1 MKARYRTWLAVPPD
15 ERDLARNA
23 HPPVN
28 GQKAVVWSGEHKL
41 WYAQPGVEL
50 SLLDKWLP
58 RPQNFSTNDSDPVT
72 EFAQELENAGL
83 IIKGLPVMDGA
94 LHRVPTK
101 ADKKGVKSGVYKAF
115 LDGRPAGWYRD
126 YRSGDAEVTRWVFS
140 GGDNINPLARLHLK
154 AQAQQ
159 NRENSER
166 ELAQQYNRQAGY
178 ASRYV
183 TRLPQATTS
192 PYLTRKG
199 VTAAPGVRIN
209 PRGELVIPFSNAQG
223 KIRTYQRIPETG
235 GKDARLLKDGEK
247 SGNWFT
253 IGTPV
258 NGQPLLF
265 AEGYATAASLHE
277 STGLPVLMCIDAG
290 NLIAVGQN
298 ARAVWPDSQFI
309 FCADNDHHLQNP
321 QTGEPENKGV
331 ISATQAAELSGG
343 EVIVPVFTEDEKA
356 QKLTDFND
364 LDTARGRD
372 TFRRVIN
379 VQLRELGVRTDFQE
393 THDVREAFTVGP
405 LTFTPVRSEE
415 QTMDNPTITD
425 PETPAPALTETTA
438 ASLQPE
444 IQPAPVADSTKP
456 DNVAGTTPSG
466 SAATAATG
474 DNGQASENVQKPP
487 EARPP
492 EPETPGEYD
501 DFSAYEE
508 MMQSGEATGQ
518 QQGATVSAAQSA
530 SPATAPAQ
538 AQTEGQ
544 NIQTPASSDTAE
556 SSVTSRET
564 ADATTTAEARKPD
577 SVAAET
583 QILPPEPS
591 AAGAAA
597 ATAAADVFPASRDDW
612 NAFAEDLSRP
622 PSSAPASGTGGDVP
636 EPASAAA
643 PVPESASTT
652 GPEADPVTAGPG
664 VESPQTASTASSD
677 ATATLSPVPEST
689 PAPAPVPASASASAP
704 EQPAS
709 VQDSAIQPPPV
720 TGTGEEIARPE
731 TDTTEK
737 AAETADTGEIS
748 ASPDSTSSAGAAS
761 ESPAENNVS
770 AHDPETATSAT
781 PAGTDNT
788 TGSGTAAG
796 TEKPG
801 AGPAATPD
809 AGSKADA
816 LPDAPVP
823 ASALLDRFRG
833 FFSRR
838 PKPQPADTSAASS
851 AETVQEAKPQ
861 TAASS
866 VQDVD
871 GIVYGPRRPDSTAP
885 ENLDEIIKSLKWD
898 TQPDNTV
905 LYRLDDEPAFRDLG
919 SRLEMV
925 DGASQD
931 DRKVL
936 AALAVATKFYGG
948 VIELTGSDEFKQKAM
963 HLIVANNL
971 EVRMKLPDQRAMLE
985 KLRQERGRSQDT
997 VVSHIPTPD
1006 LNRQTQ
1012 TPVPPATAPVQAEP
1026 QPQTTAA
1033 TATATPAASTP
1044 AAPAAPPSPP
1054 QSGETTASA
1063 LSRSQPPQPETP
1075 APGSADNAATTGQGA
1090 DEAAPGKLRQGE
1102 SVTAVLSN
1110 YGRAEYAK
1118 GKGESFFVELSNR
1131 SGRHLYWGQGLE
1143 ELVKQC
1149 RKGEAVTL
1157 TLNGREEFTLPG
1169 DDRPRIRNKW
1179 SMTPV
1184 SCGITVPHE
1193 RPEQGQRIQAYPAE
1207 TFRQVTAQI
1216 RQGWPELTQDM
1227 RLPDTLP
1234 QALYLGEDRQPVSG
1248 PDAASQL
1255 INVTATPPEKLTPVL
1270 GSLDKETRELN
1281 LLLVRGADEH
1291 LQGVVRLNGTLYPA
1305 LATPSAD
1312 NSQLVINALTAG
1324 GLRFAGYGQ
1333 AVNRDMDSNSR
1344 PAPQLM
1350 QFHLK
1355 QREEP
1360 LFASLYSPAQQ
1371 PDELFRSLGF
1381 EQTWQQWS
1389 DGQKPEGRQEKNL
1402 HQDLSHNPG
1411 R

>member
-15 ERDLARNA
+15 ERELARNA

-28 GQKAVVWSGEHKL
+28 GQKAIVWDGEHKL

-72 EFAQELENAGL
+72 EFAQELEQAGL

-126 YRSGDAEVTRWVFS
+126 YRSGDTEVTRWVFS
-140 GGDNINPLARLHLK
+140 GGDNIDPLARLHLK

-159 NRENSER
+159 NREDSAR
-166 ELAQQYNRQAGY
+166 AQAQQYNRQAGY

-183 TRLPQATTS
+183 SRLPQATTS

-209 PRGELVIPFSNAQG
+209 PGGELVIPFSNAQG

-235 GKDARLLKDGEK
+235 GKDARLLKDAEK
-247 SGNWFT
+247 TGNWFT
-253 IGTPV
+253 LGSPV

-298 ARAVWPDSQFI
+298 ARSVWPDSPFI

-331 ISATQAAELSGG
+331 LSAIKAAELSGG
-343 EVIVPVFTEDEKA
+343 EVIIPAFTEDEKA

-372 TFRRVIN
+372 TFRRIIN
-379 VQLRELGVRTDFQE
+379 VQLRELGVRTDFQD
-393 THDVREAFTVGP
+393 THDVREALTVGP
-405 LTFTPVRSEE
+405 LTFTPVQSEE
-415 QTMDNPTITD
+415 QTMDNPTITE

-438 ASLQPE
+438 APPPPEPQPE
-444 IQPAPVADSTKP
+444 IQPAPGADSTKP
-456 DNVAGTTPSG
+456 DNTAGETPAAPAVANAPGNNGPS
-466 SAATAATG
+466 
-474 DNGQASENVQKPP
+474 SENAQKQ
-487 EARPP
+487 P
-492 EPETPGEYD
+492 EPGAPESETPGDGEFD
-501 DFSAYEE
+501 DYSAYEE
-508 MMQSGEATGQ
+508 MMQSG
-518 QQGATVSAAQSA
+518 
-530 SPATAPAQ
+530 SPVPDQ

-544 NIQTPASSDTAE
+544 NIPASSGTAE
-556 SSVTSRET
+556 PSET
-564 ADATTTAEARKPD
+564 AGATTTPAAEAPGSGTGEKQ
-577 SVAAET
+577 V
-583 QILPPEPS
+583 LPPEPS
-591 AAGAAA
+591 ASVAAA
-597 ATAAADVFPASRDDW
+597 AVTDVFPASPEDW

-622 PSSAPASGTGGDVP
+622 SSMSTSTPTSVAAPEPEQSAP
-636 EPASAAA
+636 
-643 PVPESASTT
+643 
-652 GPEADPVTAGPG
+652 
-664 VESPQTASTASSD
+664 
-677 ATATLSPVPEST
+677 
-689 PAPAPVPASASASAP
+689 
-704 EQPAS
+704 
-709 VQDSAIQPPPV
+709 VQGSAIQPRPV
-720 TGTGEEIARPE
+720 TGAGEEASRPE
-731 TDTTEK
+731 TGTTEK
-737 AAETADTGEIS
+737 AAEIANTGEAS
-748 ASPDSTSSAGAAS
+748 ASPDSTSSADAS
-761 ESPAENNVS
+761 ADSTADENPAESNVS
-770 AHDPETATSAT
+770 AHDQEASTTAATSAS

-788 TGSGTAAG
+788 AGAGTAAG

-801 AGPAATPD
+801 TGPAATQGTG
-809 AGSKADA
+809 AKADVP
-816 LPDAPVP
+816 PDTPP
-823 ASALLDRFRG
+823 LLDRFRG

-838 PKPQPADTSAASS
+838 SKPQPAITPAASS
-851 AETVQEAKPQ
+851 AETAEEAKPQ
-861 TAASS
+861 TATSS
-866 VQDVD
+866 VQDTD

-885 ENLDEIIKSLKWD
+885 QNLDEIIKALKWD

-905 LYRLDDEPAFRDLG
+905 LYRLDDQPAFRDLG

-925 DGASQD
+925 DSASQD

-971 EVRMKLPDQRAMLE
+971 DVRMKLPDQRAMLE

-1006 LNRQTQ
+1006 LNRQT
-1012 TPVPPATAPVQAEP
+1012 PTAAASASAQAQAQAAP
-1026 QPQTTAA
+1026 QPQTTPAPV
-1033 TATATPAASTP
+1033 TATAAQTAATTT
-1044 AAPAAPPSPP
+1044 APPAPP
-1054 QSGETTASA
+1054 PSGETASA
-1063 LSRSQPPQPETP
+1063 PARQQAPQPEAP
-1075 APGSADNAATTGQGA
+1075 VPGSADNAATATAGHEA
-1090 DEAAPGKLRQGE
+1090 DEAAPGKLGPGE
-1102 SVTAVLSN
+1102 SVTAVLTN

-1131 SGRHLYWGQGLE
+1131 SGSQLYWGQGLE
-1143 ELVKQC
+1143 ELVKRC
-1149 RKGEAVTL
+1149 HRGEAVTL

-1169 DDRPRIRNKW
+1169 DDRPRIRNRW
-1179 SMTPV
+1179 SMTPAG
-1184 SCGITVPHE
+1184 CGITVPHD
-1193 RPEQGQRIQAYPAE
+1193 RPEQGQRIQAYPAA
-1207 TFRQVTAQI
+1207 TFSQVMAQI
-1216 RQGWPELTQDM
+1216 RQGWPELTQDVH
-1227 RLPDTLP
+1227 LPDTLP

-1255 INVTATPPEKLTPVL
+1255 INVTATPPEKLAPVM
-1270 GSLDKETRELN
+1270 GSLDRDTRELN
-1281 LLLVRGADEH
+1281 LLLVRGVDDH

-1305 LATPSAD
+1305 LATPSSD
-1312 NSQLVINALTAG
+1312 NSQLVINAMTAH
-1324 GLRFAGYGQ
+1324 GLRFAGYGR
-1333 AVNRDMDSNSR
+1333 AVNRDADSNSR

-1360 LFASLYSPAQQ
+1360 LFASLYTPDRQ

-1389 DGQKPEGRQEKNL
+1389 DSQKPEGRQEKNL
-1402 HQDLSHNPG
+1402 HQDLSHSPG

>member
-140 GGDNINPLARLHLK
+140 GGDNIDPLARLHLK

-183 TRLPQATTS
+183 SRLPQATTS

-253 IGTPV
+253 TGTPV

-298 ARAVWPDSQFI
+298 ARVVWPDSQFI

-415 QTMDNPTITD
+415 QTMDNPTITG

-444 IQPAPVADSTKP
+444 IQPTPEADSTKP
-456 DNVAGTTPSG
+456 DNVAGETPSG

-474 DNGQASENVQKPP
+474 DNGQASENAQKPP

-492 EPETPGEYD
+492 KPEAPGEYD

-518 QQGATVSAAQSA
+518 QQGATVSTAQ
-530 SPATAPAQ
+530 PEHPAPAPGQ
-538 AQTEGQ
+538 AQAEGQ
-544 NIQTPASSDTAE
+544 NIRIPLSSDTTE
-556 SSVTSRET
+556 PSVTSRET
-564 ADATTTAEARKPD
+564 TDATTTPETRKPD

-583 QILPPEPS
+583 QVLPPEPS

-597 ATAAADVFPASRDDW
+597 ATAATDEFPASQDDW

-622 PSSAPASGTGGDVP
+622 PSPSPASV
-636 EPASAAA
+636 S
-643 PVPESASTT
+643 V
-652 GPEADPVTAGPG
+652 
-664 VESPQTASTASSD
+664 
-677 ATATLSPVPEST
+677 
-689 PAPAPVPASASASAP
+689 SAP

-720 TGTGEEIARPE
+720 TGTGEEITRPE

-748 ASPDSTSSAGAAS
+748 ASPDSTSSASAAS

-788 TGSGTAAG
+788 AESGTAAG

-816 LPDAPVP
+816 LPDTPAP

-838 PKPQPADTSAASS
+838 PKPQPADTPAASS

-1012 TPVPPATAPVQAEP
+1012 TPVPPATAPVQAAPQP
-1026 QPQTTAA
+1026 QPQTTTA
-1033 TATATPAASTP
+1033 TATATATSAAST
-1044 AAPAAPPSPP
+1044 PAAPPSPP

-1063 LSRSQPPQPETP
+1063 SSRPQPPQSETP
-1075 APGSADNAATTGQGA
+1075 VPGSVDNAATAGQGA

-1102 SVTAVLSN
+1102 SVTAVLTN

-1149 RKGEAVTL
+1149 HKGEAVTL

-1207 TFRQVTAQI
+1207 TFCQVMAQI
-1216 RQGWPELTQDM
+1216 RQGWPELTQDI

-1234 QALYLGEDRQPVSG
+1234 QTLYLGEDRQPVSG

-1255 INVTATPPEKLTPVL
+1255 INVTATPPEKLAPVL

-1402 HQDLSHNPG
+1402 HQDLSHSPG

>member
-140 GGDNINPLARLHLK
+140 GGDNIDPLARLHLK

-192 PYLTRKG
+192 PYLARKG

-298 ARAVWPDSQFI
+298 ARVVWPDSQFI

-444 IQPAPVADSTKP
+444 IQPAPGADSTKP
-456 DNVAGTTPSG
+456 DNVAGETPSG

-474 DNGQASENVQKPP
+474 DNSQASENVQKPP
-487 EARPP
+487 EVRPP

-501 DFSAYEE
+501 DFRAYEE
-508 MMQSGEATGQ
+508 MMRSGEATGQ
-518 QQGATVSAAQSA
+518 QQGASVSAAQSA

-556 SSVTSRET
+556 SSVASRET
-564 ADATTTAEARKPD
+564 ADATTTPETRKPD

-583 QILPPEPS
+583 LVLPPEPS

-597 ATAAADVFPASRDDW
+597 ATAATDVFPASRDDW

-622 PSSAPASGTGGDVP
+622 PAPASGTGGDVP

-664 VESPQTASTASSD
+664 VESPQTASTASSASSD

-689 PAPAPVPASASASAP
+689 PASVSAP

-737 AAETADTGEIS
+737 VAETADTGEIS
-748 ASPDSTSSAGAAS
+748 ASPDSTSSASAAS

-770 AHDPETATSAT
+770 AHDPETGTSAT

-788 TGSGTAAG
+788 AGSGTPAG

-809 AGSKADA
+809 AGSEADA
-816 LPDAPVP
+816 LPDTSAP

-833 FFSRR
+833 LFSRR
-838 PKPQPADTSAASS
+838 PKPQPADTPAASS
-851 AETVQEAKPQ
+851 AETVQEAEPQ

-925 DGASQD
+925 NGASQD

-985 KLRQERGRSQDT
+985 KLRQERGHSQDT

-1012 TPVPPATAPVQAEP
+1012 TPVPPATAPVQAAS

-1044 AAPAAPPSPP
+1044 ATPPSPP
-1054 QSGETTASA
+1054 QPGETTASA
-1063 LSRSQPPQPETP
+1063 PSRSQPPQPETP
-1075 APGSADNAATTGQGA
+1075 APGGEDNAATAGQGA

-1102 SVTAVLSN
+1102 SVTAVLTN

-1149 RKGEAVTL
+1149 HKGEAVTL

-1207 TFRQVTAQI
+1207 TFRQVMAQI

-1234 QALYLGEDRQPVSG
+1234 QTLYLGEDRQPVSG

-1255 INVTATPPEKLTPVL
+1255 INVTATPPEKLAPVL

>member
-1 MKARYRTWLAVPPD
+1 
-15 ERDLARNA
+15 
-23 HPPVN
+23 
-28 GQKAVVWSGEHKL
+28 
-41 WYAQPGVEL
+41 
-50 SLLDKWLP
+50 
-58 RPQNFSTNDSDPVT
+58 
-72 EFAQELENAGL
+72 
-83 IIKGLPVMDGA
+83 
-94 LHRVPTK
+94 
-101 ADKKGVKSGVYKAF
+101 
-115 LDGRPAGWYRD
+115 
-126 YRSGDAEVTRWVFS
+126 
-140 GGDNINPLARLHLK
+140 
-154 AQAQQ
+154 
-159 NRENSER
+159 
-166 ELAQQYNRQAGY
+166 
-178 ASRYV
+178 
-183 TRLPQATTS
+183 
-192 PYLTRKG
+192 
-199 VTAAPGVRIN
+199 
-209 PRGELVIPFSNAQG
+209 
-223 KIRTYQRIPETG
+223 
-235 GKDARLLKDGEK
+235 
-247 SGNWFT
+247 
-253 IGTPV
+253 
-258 NGQPLLF
+258 
-265 AEGYATAASLHE
+265 
-277 STGLPVLMCIDAG
+277 
-290 NLIAVGQN
+290 
-298 ARAVWPDSQFI
+298 
-309 FCADNDHHLQNP
+309 
-321 QTGEPENKGV
+321 
-331 ISATQAAELSGG
+331 
-343 EVIVPVFTEDEKA
+343 
-356 QKLTDFND
+356 
-364 LDTARGRD
+364 
-372 TFRRVIN
+372 
-379 VQLRELGVRTDFQE
+379 
-393 THDVREAFTVGP
+393 
-405 LTFTPVRSEE
+405 
-415 QTMDNPTITD
+415 MDNPTITD

-444 IQPAPVADSTKP
+444 IQPAPGADSTKP
-456 DNVAGTTPSG
+456 DNVAGETPSG

-474 DNGQASENVQKPP
+474 DNSQSSENVQKPP
-487 EARPP
+487 EVRPP

-501 DFSAYEE
+501 DFRAYEE
-508 MMQSGEATGQ
+508 MMRSGEATGQ
-518 QQGATVSAAQSA
+518 QQGASVSAAQSA

-556 SSVTSRET
+556 SSVASRET
-564 ADATTTAEARKPD
+564 ADATTTPETRKPD

-583 QILPPEPS
+583 LVLPPEPS

-597 ATAAADVFPASRDDW
+597 ATAATDVFPASRDDW

-622 PSSAPASGTGGDVP
+622 PAPASGTGGDVP

-664 VESPQTASTASSD
+664 VESPQTASTASSASSD

-689 PAPAPVPASASASAP
+689 PASVSAP

-737 AAETADTGEIS
+737 VAETADTGEIS
-748 ASPDSTSSAGAAS
+748 ASPDSTSSASAAS

-770 AHDPETATSAT
+770 AHDPETGTSAT

-788 TGSGTAAG
+788 AGSGTPAG

-809 AGSKADA
+809 AGSEADA
-816 LPDAPVP
+816 LPDTSAP

-833 FFSRR
+833 LFSRR
-838 PKPQPADTSAASS
+838 PKPQPADTPAASS
-851 AETVQEAKPQ
+851 AETVQEAEPQ

-925 DGASQD
+925 NGASQD

-985 KLRQERGRSQDT
+985 KLRQERGHSQDT

-1012 TPVPPATAPVQAEP
+1012 TPVPPATAPVQAAS

-1044 AAPAAPPSPP
+1044 ATPPSPP
-1054 QSGETTASA
+1054 QPGETTASA
-1063 LSRSQPPQPETP
+1063 PSRSQPPQPETP
-1075 APGSADNAATTGQGA
+1075 APGGEDNAATAGQGA

-1102 SVTAVLSN
+1102 SVTAVLTN

-1149 RKGEAVTL
+1149 HKGEAVTL

-1207 TFRQVTAQI
+1207 TFRQVMAQI

-1234 QALYLGEDRQPVSG
+1234 QTLYLGEDRQPVSG

-1255 INVTATPPEKLTPVL
+1255 INVTATPPEKLAPVL

>member
-15 ERDLARNA
+15 ERELARNA

-28 GQKAVVWSGEHKL
+28 GQKAIVWDGEHKL

-72 EFAQELENAGL
+72 EFAQELEQAGL

-94 LHRVPTK
+94 MHRVPTK

-126 YRSGDAEVTRWVFS
+126 YRSGDTDVKRWVFS
-140 GGDNINPLARLHLK
+140 GGDKIDPLARLHLK

-159 NRENSER
+159 NREDSAR
-166 ELAQQYNRQAGY
+166 AQAQQYNRQAGY

-183 TRLPQATTS
+183 SRLPQATTS

-209 PRGELVIPFSNAQG
+209 PGGELVIPFSNVQG

-235 GKDARLLKDGEK
+235 GKDARLLKDAEK
-247 SGNWFT
+247 TGNWFT
-253 IGTPV
+253 LGSPV

-298 ARAVWPDSQFI
+298 ARTVWPDSPFI

-331 ISATQAAELSGG
+331 LSAIKAAELSGG
-343 EVIVPVFTEDEKA
+343 EVIIPAFTEDEKA

-372 TFRRVIN
+372 TFRRIIN
-379 VQLRELGVRTDFQE
+379 VQLREMGVRTNFQD
-393 THDVREAFTVGP
+393 THDVREAFTAGP
-405 LTFTPVRSEE
+405 LTFTPVQSEE
-415 QTMDNPTITD
+415 QTMDKPTITES
-425 PETPAPALTETTA
+425 ETPAPALTETTA
-438 ASLQPE
+438 VPPPPEPQPE
-444 IQPAPVADSTKP
+444 IQPVPGADSTKP
-456 DNVAGTTPSG
+456 DNAAGETLADP
-466 SAATAATG
+466 AMATAPG
-474 DNGQASENVQKPP
+474 DNGPASENAQKQP
-487 EARPP
+487 EPGIP
-492 EPETPGEYD
+492 EPETPGDGEFD
-501 DFSAYEE
+501 DYSAYEE
-508 MMQSGEATGQ
+508 MMQSGETTGQ
-518 QQGATVSAAQSA
+518 RQEAMVSTAQSG
-530 SPATAPAQ
+530 SPAPDQ

-544 NIQTPASSDTAE
+544 NIPASSGTAE
-556 SSVTSRET
+556 PPET
-564 ADATTTAEARKPD
+564 AGATTTPAAEAPGSGTGEKL
-577 SVAAET
+577 V
-583 QILPPEPS
+583 LPPEPS
-591 AAGAAA
+591 AAVAVAVV
-597 ATAAADVFPASRDDW
+597 TDVFPASPEDW
-612 NAFAEDLSRP
+612 SAFAEDLSL
-622 PSSAPASGTGGDVP
+622 PSSTST
-636 EPASAAA
+636 
-643 PVPESASTT
+643 STT
-652 GPEADPVTAGPG
+652 PE
-664 VESPQTASTASSD
+664 
-677 ATATLSPVPEST
+677 
-689 PAPAPVPASASASAP
+689 P
-704 EQPAS
+704 EQPVP
-709 VQDSAIQPPPV
+709 VQGSAIQPLPV
-720 TGTGEEIARPE
+720 TGAGEEASRPE
-731 TDTTEK
+731 TDATEK
-737 AAETADTGEIS
+737 AAETANAGEAS
-748 ASPDSTSSAGAAS
+748 ASPDNTSSADADADTSAGADSTAG
-761 ESPAENNVS
+761 ESPVESNVS
-770 AHDPETATSAT
+770 AHDQEASTTATSAT
-781 PAGTDNT
+781 PAGTDNAA
-788 TGSGTAAG
+788 GAGTAAG

-801 AGPAATPD
+801 TGPAATPGTR
-809 AGSKADA
+809 AKADVP
-816 LPDAPVP
+816 PDTP
-823 ASALLDRFRG
+823 ALLDRFRG

-838 PKPQPADTSAASS
+838 SKPQPAITPVASS
-851 AETVQEAKPQ
+851 AETAEEAKPQ
-861 TAASS
+861 TATSS
-866 VQDVD
+866 VQDTD

-885 ENLDEIIKSLKWD
+885 ENLDDIIKALKWD

-905 LYRLDDEPAFRDLG
+905 LYRLDDQPAFRDLG

-963 HLIVANNL
+963 HLIVANNMD
-971 EVRMKLPDQRAMLE
+971 VRMKLPDQRAMLE

-1006 LNRQTQ
+1006 LNRQTM
-1012 TPVPPATAPVQAEP
+1012 PAAAQPQSPSAPAQAAPQP

-1033 TATATPAASTP
+1033 TATA
-1044 AAPAAPPSPP
+1044 APPAPP
-1054 QSGETTASA
+1054 PSGETAASGA
-1063 LSRSQPPQPETP
+1063 SRQQTPQPEAP
-1075 APGSADNAATTGQGA
+1075 VPGSTDNAATATAGHEA
-1090 DEAAPGKLRQGE
+1090 DEAAPGKLGPGE
-1102 SVTAVLSN
+1102 SVTAVLTN

-1131 SGRHLYWGQGLE
+1131 SGRQLYWGQGLE

-1149 RKGEAVTL
+1149 HRGEAVTL

-1169 DDRPRIRNKW
+1169 DDRPRIRNRW
-1179 SMTPV
+1179 SMTPAG
-1184 SCGITVPHE
+1184 CGITVPHD
-1193 RPEQGQRIQAYPAE
+1193 RPEQGQRIQAYPAA
-1207 TFRQVTAQI
+1207 TFSQVMAQI
-1216 RQGWPELTQDM
+1216 RQGWPELTQDV

-1255 INVTATPPEKLTPVL
+1255 INVTAPPPEKLAPVM
-1270 GSLDKETRELN
+1270 GSLDRDTRELN
-1281 LLLVRGADEH
+1281 LLLVRGADDH

-1312 NSQLVINALTAG
+1312 NSQLVINAMTTH
-1324 GLRFAGYGQ
+1324 GLRFAGYGR
-1333 AVNRDMDSNSR
+1333 AVNRDADSNSR

-1360 LFASLYSPAQQ
+1360 LFASLYTPDRQ

-1389 DGQKPEGRQEKNL
+1389 ESQKPEGRQEKNL
-1402 HQDLSHNPG
+1402 HQDLSHSPG

>member
-140 GGDNINPLARLHLK
+140 GGDNIDPLARLHLK

-183 TRLPQATTS
+183 SRLPQATTS

-199 VTAAPGVRIN
+199 VTAAQGVRIN

-415 QTMDNPTITD
+415 QTMDNPTITG

-456 DNVAGTTPSG
+456 DNVVETTPSG

-474 DNGQASENVQKPP
+474 DNDQASENVQKPP
-487 EARPP
+487 EALPP
-492 EPETPGEYD
+492 ESETPGEYD
-501 DFSAYEE
+501 DFRAYEE
-508 MMQSGEATGQ
+508 MMRSGEAAGQ
-518 QQGATVSAAQSA
+518 QQGASVSTAQSA

-556 SSVTSRET
+556 SSVASRET
-564 ADATTTAEARKPD
+564 ADATTTPETRKPD

-583 QILPPEPS
+583 LVLPPEPS

-597 ATAAADVFPASRDDW
+597 ATAATDVFPASQDDW

-622 PSSAPASGTGGDVP
+622 PSPAPAPASTQSQETSGDVP

-643 PVPESASTT
+643 PVPES
-652 GPEADPVTAGPG
+652 
-664 VESPQTASTASSD
+664 
-677 ATATLSPVPEST
+677 T
-689 PAPAPVPASASASAP
+689 PMPSPASVSVSAP

-748 ASPDSTSSAGAAS
+748 ASPDSTSSASAAS

-788 TGSGTAAG
+788 AGSGTAAG

-816 LPDAPVP
+816 LPDTPAP

-838 PKPQPADTSAASS
+838 PKPQPADTPAASS

-1012 TPVPPATAPVQAEP
+1012 TPVPPATAPVQAAP
-1026 QPQTTAA
+1026 QPQTTTA
-1033 TATATPAASTP
+1033 TATATSAAST
-1044 AAPAAPPSPP
+1044 PAAPPSPP

-1063 LSRSQPPQPETP
+1063 SSRPQPPQSETP
-1075 APGSADNAATTGQGA
+1075 VPGSVDNAANA
-1090 DEAAPGKLRQGE
+1090 EDEAAPGKLRQGE
-1102 SVTAVLSN
+1102 SVTAVLTN
-1110 YGRAEYAK
+1110 YGRAEYVK

-1149 RKGEAVTL
+1149 HKGEAVTL

-1207 TFRQVTAQI
+1207 TFRQVMAQI
-1216 RQGWPELTQDM
+1216 RHGWPELTQDM

-1234 QALYLGEDRQPVSG
+1234 QTLYLGEDRQPVSG

-1255 INVTATPPEKLTPVL
+1255 INVTATPPEKLAPVL

-1402 HQDLSHNPG
+1402 HQDLSHSPG

>member
-1 MKARYRTWLAVPPD
+1 
-15 ERDLARNA
+15 
-23 HPPVN
+23 
-28 GQKAVVWSGEHKL
+28 
-41 WYAQPGVEL
+41 
-50 SLLDKWLP
+50 
-58 RPQNFSTNDSDPVT
+58 
-72 EFAQELENAGL
+72 
-83 IIKGLPVMDGA
+83 
-94 LHRVPTK
+94 
-101 ADKKGVKSGVYKAF
+101 
-115 LDGRPAGWYRD
+115 
-126 YRSGDAEVTRWVFS
+126 
-140 GGDNINPLARLHLK
+140 
-154 AQAQQ
+154 
-159 NRENSER
+159 
-166 ELAQQYNRQAGY
+166 
-178 ASRYV
+178 
-183 TRLPQATTS
+183 
-192 PYLTRKG
+192 
-199 VTAAPGVRIN
+199 
-209 PRGELVIPFSNAQG
+209 
-223 KIRTYQRIPETG
+223 
-235 GKDARLLKDGEK
+235 
-247 SGNWFT
+247 
-253 IGTPV
+253 
-258 NGQPLLF
+258 
-265 AEGYATAASLHE
+265 
-277 STGLPVLMCIDAG
+277 
-290 NLIAVGQN
+290 
-298 ARAVWPDSQFI
+298 
-309 FCADNDHHLQNP
+309 
-321 QTGEPENKGV
+321 
-331 ISATQAAELSGG
+331 
-343 EVIVPVFTEDEKA
+343 
-356 QKLTDFND
+356 
-364 LDTARGRD
+364 
-372 TFRRVIN
+372 
-379 VQLRELGVRTDFQE
+379 
-393 THDVREAFTVGP
+393 
-405 LTFTPVRSEE
+405 
-415 QTMDNPTITD
+415 MDNPTITG

-456 DNVAGTTPSG
+456 DNVVETTQSG

-474 DNGQASENVQKPP
+474 DNDQASENVQKPP
-487 EARPP
+487 EALPP

-508 MMQSGEATGQ
+508 MMRSGEATGQ
-518 QQGATVSAAQSA
+518 QQGASVSTAQSA

-556 SSVTSRET
+556 SSVASRET
-564 ADATTTAEARKPD
+564 ADATTTPETRKPD

-597 ATAAADVFPASRDDW
+597 ATAATDVFPASQDDW

-622 PSSAPASGTGGDVP
+622 PSPASTQSQETSGDVP

-643 PVPESASTT
+643 PVPEPASTT
-652 GPEADPVTAGPG
+652 GPGI
-664 VESPQTASTASSD
+664 ESPQTASTASTASSD
-677 ATATLSPVPEST
+677 ATATLSPVQEST
-689 PAPAPVPASASASAP
+689 PASAP

-709 VQDSAIQPPPV
+709 VQDSTIQPPPV
-720 TGTGEEIARPE
+720 TGTGEKIARPE

-748 ASPDSTSSAGAAS
+748 ASPDSTSSASAAS

-788 TGSGTAAG
+788 AGSGTAAG

-816 LPDAPVP
+816 LPDTPAP

-838 PKPQPADTSAASS
+838 PKPQPADTPAASS

-1012 TPVPPATAPVQAEP
+1012 TPVPPATAPVQAAP
-1026 QPQTTAA
+1026 QPQTTTA
-1033 TATATPAASTP
+1033 TATATSAAST
-1044 AAPAAPPSPP
+1044 PAAPPSPP

-1063 LSRSQPPQPETP
+1063 SSRPQPPQSETP
-1075 APGSADNAATTGQGA
+1075 VPGSVDNAANA
-1090 DEAAPGKLRQGE
+1090 EDEAAPGKLRQGE
-1102 SVTAVLSN
+1102 SVTAVLTN
-1110 YGRAEYAK
+1110 YGRAEYVK

-1149 RKGEAVTL
+1149 HKGEAVTL

-1207 TFRQVTAQI
+1207 TFRQVMAQI

-1234 QALYLGEDRQPVSG
+1234 QTLYLGEDRQPVSG

-1255 INVTATPPEKLTPVL
+1255 INVTATPPEKLAPVL

-1281 LLLVRGADEH
+1281 LLLVRGA
-1291 LQGVVRLNGTLYPA
+1291 
-1305 LATPSAD
+1305 
-1312 NSQLVINALTAG
+1312 
-1324 GLRFAGYGQ
+1324 
-1333 AVNRDMDSNSR
+1333 
-1344 PAPQLM
+1344 
-1350 QFHLK
+1350 
-1355 QREEP
+1355 
-1360 LFASLYSPAQQ
+1360 
-1371 PDELFRSLGF
+1371 
-1381 EQTWQQWS
+1381 
-1389 DGQKPEGRQEKNL
+1389 
-1402 HQDLSHNPG
+1402 
-1411 R
+1411 

>member
-140 GGDNINPLARLHLK
+140 GGDNIDPLARLHLK

-183 TRLPQATTS
+183 SRLPQATTS

-444 IQPAPVADSTKP
+444 IQPAPGADSTKP
-456 DNVAGTTPSG
+456 DNVAGETPSG

-518 QQGATVSAAQSA
+518 QQGATVSAAQ
-530 SPATAPAQ
+530 PEHPAPAPGQ
-538 AQTEGQ
+538 AQAEGQ
-544 NIQTPASSDTAE
+544 NIRTPVSSDTTE
-556 SSVTSRET
+556 PSVTSRET
-564 ADATTTAEARKPD
+564 AGATTTPEARKPD
-577 SVAAET
+577 SVATET
-583 QILPPEPS
+583 QVLPPEPS
-591 AAGAAA
+591 AADAAV
-597 ATAAADVFPASRDDW
+597 ATGAADVFPASQDDW

-622 PSSAPASGTGGDVP
+622 LSPASGTGGDVP

-643 PVPESASTT
+643 P
-652 GPEADPVTAGPG
+652 
-664 VESPQTASTASSD
+664 
-677 ATATLSPVPEST
+677 
-689 PAPAPVPASASASAP
+689 

-709 VQDSAIQPPPV
+709 IQDSAIQPPPV

-737 AAETADTGEIS
+737 EAETADTGEIS

-781 PAGTDNT
+781 PAATDNT
-788 TGSGTAAG
+788 AGSGTAAG

-816 LPDAPVP
+816 LPDMPAP

-833 FFSRR
+833 FFYRR
-838 PKPQPADTSAASS
+838 PKPQPADTPAASS

-985 KLRQERGRSQDT
+985 KLRQERGHSQDT

-1012 TPVPPATAPVQAEP
+1012 TPVPPATAPVQAAP

-1044 AAPAAPPSPP
+1044 AAPVAPPSPP
-1054 QSGETTASA
+1054 QPGETTASA
-1063 LSRSQPPQPETP
+1063 PSRSQPPQPETP
-1075 APGSADNAATTGQGA
+1075 APGGEDNAATAGQGA

-1102 SVTAVLSN
+1102 SVTAVLTN

-1149 RKGEAVTL
+1149 HKGEAVTL
-1157 TLNGREEFTLPG
+1157 TLNGREEFILPG

-1184 SCGITVPHE
+1184 SCGITVPHD

-1207 TFRQVTAQI
+1207 TFRQVMAQI

-1234 QALYLGEDRQPVSG
+1234 QTLYLGEDRQPVSG

-1281 LLLVRGADEH
+1281 LLLVRGADDH

>member
-15 ERDLARNA
+15 ERELARNA

-28 GQKAVVWSGEHKL
+28 GQKAIVWDGEHKL

-72 EFAQELENAGL
+72 EFAQELEKAGL

-115 LDGRPAGWYRD
+115 LDGQPAGWYRD
-126 YRSGDAEVTRWVFS
+126 YRSGDTEVTRWVFS
-140 GGDNINPLARLHLK
+140 GGDNIDPLARLHLK

-159 NRENSER
+159 NREDR
-166 ELAQQYNRQAGY
+166 ARAQAQQYNRQAGY

-183 TRLPQATTS
+183 SRLPQATTS

-209 PRGELVIPFSNAQG
+209 PGGELVIPFSNAQG

-235 GKDARLLKDGEK
+235 GKDARLLKDAEK
-247 SGNWFT
+247 TGNWFT
-253 IGTPV
+253 LGSPV

-298 ARAVWPDSQFI
+298 ARTVWPDSLFI

-331 ISATQAAELSGG
+331 LSAIKAAELSGG
-343 EVIVPVFTEDEKA
+343 EVIIPAFTEDEKA

-372 TFRRVIN
+372 TFRRIIN
-379 VQLRELGVRTDFQE
+379 VQLRELGVRTDFQD

-405 LTFTPVRSEE
+405 LTFTPVQSEE
-415 QTMDNPTITD
+415 QTMDNPTITE
-425 PETPAPALTETTA
+425 PETPAPALMETTA
-438 ASLQPE
+438 PPPEPQPE

-456 DNVAGTTPSG
+456 DNAAGETPADPAVA
-466 SAATAATG
+466 AAPV
-474 DNGQASENVQKPP
+474 DNGPASENAQKPP
-487 EARPP
+487 EPGVP
-492 EPETPGEYD
+492 ESETPGDGEFD
-501 DFSAYEE
+501 DYSAYEE
-508 MMQSGEATGQ
+508 MMQSGETTGQ
-518 QQGATVSAAQSA
+518 QQEARVSTAQSG
-530 SPATAPAQ
+530 SPDPDQ

-544 NIQTPASSDTAE
+544 NIPASSGTEEPPETAGATITPAAE
-556 SSVTSRET
+556 APGSVTG
-564 ADATTTAEARKPD
+564 
-577 SVAAET
+577 ET
-583 QILPPEPS
+583 QVLPPEPS
-591 AAGAAA
+591 AAAAA
-597 ATAAADVFPASRDDW
+597 VTDVFPASPGTTGDI
-612 NAFAEDLSRP
+612 P
-622 PSSAPASGTGGDVP
+622 APASV
-636 EPASAAA
+636 AA
-643 PVPESASTT
+643 PE
-652 GPEADPVTAGPG
+652 
-664 VESPQTASTASSD
+664 
-677 ATATLSPVPEST
+677 
-689 PAPAPVPASASASAP
+689 P
-704 EQPAS
+704 EQPTP
-709 VQDSAIQPPPV
+709 VQGSAIQPRPV
-720 TGTGEEIARPE
+720 TGAGEEASRPATE
-731 TDTTEK
+731 TETTEK
-737 AAETADTGEIS
+737 AAETVNAGETS
-748 ASPDSTSSAGAAS
+748 ASADNTSSAGADSTAG
-761 ESPAENNVS
+761 ESPAESNVS
-770 AHDPETATSAT
+770 AHDQETVTTSAS

-788 TGSGTAAG
+788 AGAGTAAG

-801 AGPAATPD
+801 TGPAATPGTG
-809 AGSKADA
+809 AKADVS
-816 LPDAPVP
+816 PDTP
-823 ASALLDRFRG
+823 LLDRFRG

-838 PKPQPADTSAASS
+838 SKPQPVVTPAVSP
-851 AETVQEAKPQ
+851 AETTETAEEAKPQ
-861 TAASS
+861 TATSS
-866 VQDVD
+866 AQDAD

-885 ENLDEIIKSLKWD
+885 ENLDEIIKALKWV
-898 TQPDNTV
+898 TLPDNTY
-905 LYRLDDEPAFRDLG
+905 LYRLDDQPAFRDLG
-919 SRLEMV
+919 NRLEMV

-971 EVRMKLPDQRAMLE
+971 NVRMKLPDQRAMLE

-1006 LNRQTQ
+1006 LNRQT
-1012 TPVPPATAPVQAEP
+1012 PTAAASASAQAQAAP
-1026 QPQTTAA
+1026 QPQTTPAPV
-1033 TATATPAASTP
+1033 TATAAQTAATTT
-1044 AAPAAPPSPP
+1044 APPAPP
-1054 QSGETTASA
+1054 PSGETASA
-1063 LSRSQPPQPETP
+1063 PARQQAPQPEAP
-1075 APGSADNAATTGQGA
+1075 VPGSADNAATATAGHEA
-1090 DEAAPGKLRQGE
+1090 DEAAPGKLGPGE
-1102 SVTAVLSN
+1102 SVTAVLTN

-1131 SGRHLYWGQGLE
+1131 SGSQLYWGQGLE
-1143 ELVKQC
+1143 ELVKRC
-1149 RKGEAVTL
+1149 HRGEAVTL

-1169 DDRPRIRNKW
+1169 DDRPRIRNRW
-1179 SMTPV
+1179 SMTPAG
-1184 SCGITVPHE
+1184 CGITVPHD
-1193 RPEQGQRIQAYPAE
+1193 RPEQGQRIQAYPAA
-1207 TFRQVTAQI
+1207 TFSQVMAQI
-1216 RQGWPELTQDM
+1216 RQGWPELTQDV
-1227 RLPDTLP
+1227 RLPDALP

-1255 INVTATPPEKLTPVL
+1255 INVTATPPEKLTPVM
-1270 GSLDKETRELN
+1270 GSLDRDTRELN
-1281 LLLVRGADEH
+1281 LLLVRGADDH

-1312 NSQLVINALTAG
+1312 NSQLVINAMTAH
-1324 GLRFAGYGQ
+1324 GLRFAGYGR
-1333 AVNRDMDSNSR
+1333 AVNRDADSSSR

-1360 LFASLYSPAQQ
+1360 LFASLYTPDRQ

-1389 DGQKPEGRQEKNL
+1389 ESQKPEGRQEKNL
-1402 HQDLSHNPG
+1402 HQDLSHSPG

>member
-15 ERDLARNA
+15 ERELARNA

-28 GQKAVVWSGEHKL
+28 GQKAIVWDGEHKL

-72 EFAQELENAGL
+72 EFAQELEQAGL

-94 LHRVPTK
+94 MHRVPTK

-126 YRSGDAEVTRWVFS
+126 YRSGDTDVKRWVFS
-140 GGDNINPLARLHLK
+140 GGDNIDPLARLHLK

-159 NRENSER
+159 NREDSAR
-166 ELAQQYNRQAGY
+166 AQAQQYNRQAGY

-183 TRLPQATTS
+183 SRLPQATTS

-209 PRGELVIPFSNAQG
+209 PGGELVIPFSNAQG

-235 GKDARLLKDGEK
+235 GKDARLLKDAEK
-247 SGNWFT
+247 TGNWFT
-253 IGTPV
+253 LGSPV
-258 NGQPLLF
+258 NDQPLLF

-298 ARAVWPDSQFI
+298 ARAVWPDSPFI

-331 ISATQAAELSGG
+331 LSAIKAAELSGG
-343 EVIVPVFTEDEKA
+343 EVIIPAFTEDEKA
-356 QKLTDFND
+356 QELTDFND

-372 TFRRVIN
+372 TFRRIIN
-379 VQLRELGVRTDFQE
+379 VQLRELGVRTDFQD

-405 LTFTPVRSEE
+405 LTFTPVQPEE
-415 QTMDNPTITD
+415 QTMDNPTITE

-438 ASLQPE
+438 APPPPEPQPE
-444 IQPAPVADSTKP
+444 IQPAPGADSTKP
-456 DNVAGTTPSG
+456 DNTAGETPAAPAVANAPGNNGPS
-466 SAATAATG
+466 
-474 DNGQASENVQKPP
+474 SENAQKQP
-487 EARPP
+487 EPGVP
-492 EPETPGEYD
+492 EPEIPEFD
-501 DFSAYEE
+501 DYSAYEE
-508 MMQSGEATGQ
+508 MMQSGET
-518 QQGATVSAAQSA
+518 T
-530 SPATAPAQ
+530 
-538 AQTEGQ
+538 
-544 NIQTPASSDTAE
+544 TPAAVSPG
-556 SSVTSRET
+556 SVTGET
-564 ADATTTAEARKPD
+564 P
-577 SVAAET
+577 V
-583 QILPPEPS
+583 LPPEPS
-591 AAGAAA
+591 AAAVTDGS
-597 ATAAADVFPASRDDW
+597 PASPEDR
-612 NAFAEDLSRP
+612 NAFAEDPSRP
-622 PSSAPASGTGGDVP
+622 SSTSTSTTPAPSQGTTENIPAP
-636 EPASAAA
+636 EPTSAA
-643 PVPESASTT
+643 
-652 GPEADPVTAGPG
+652 GPGSEPVTAGPET
-664 VESPQTASTASSD
+664 VTPQTASSD
-677 ATATLSPVPEST
+677 ATVTLSSAST
-689 PAPAPVPASASASAP
+689 PVTEPAP
-704 EQPAS
+704 EQPAP
-709 VQDSAIQPPPV
+709 VQDPGIQPRPV
-720 TGTGEEIARPE
+720 TGTGEESSRPE
-731 TDTTEK
+731 TDATEK
-737 AAETADTGEIS
+737 VAETANAGDAS
-748 ASPDSTSSAGAAS
+748 ASPDSTSSTDASAGADSTAG

-770 AHDPETATSAT
+770 VHDQEASTTATTSAT
-781 PAGTDNT
+781 PAGTDNAA
-788 TGSGTAAG
+788 GAGTAAG

-801 AGPAATPD
+801 TGPAATQSTG
-809 AGSKADA
+809 AKADVP
-816 LPDAPVP
+816 PDTPV
-823 ASALLDRFRG
+823 LLDRFRG

-838 PKPQPADTSAASS
+838 SKPEPAVTPAASS
-851 AETVQEAKPQ
+851 AETAVEAKSQ
-861 TAASS
+861 TASSS
-866 VQDVD
+866 VQDTD

-885 ENLDEIIKSLKWD
+885 QNLDEIIKALKWD

-905 LYRLDDEPAFRDLG
+905 LYRLDDQPAFRDLG

-963 HLIVANNL
+963 RLIVANNL
-971 EVRMKLPDQRAMLE
+971 DVRMKLPDQRAMLE

-1006 LNRQTQ
+1006 LNRQT
-1012 TPVPPATAPVQAEP
+1012 PPAAASASASASTQAQATP
-1026 QPQTTAA
+1026 QPQTTPV
-1033 TATATPAASTP
+1033 TATAAQTASTTTAPPAPPPSGEAAS
-1044 AAPAAPPSPP
+1044 APARQQA
-1054 QSGETTASA
+1054 
-1063 LSRSQPPQPETP
+1063 PQPEAP
-1075 APGSADNAATTGQGA
+1075 VPGSADNAATAGHEA
-1090 DEAAPGKLRQGE
+1090 DEAAPGKLGPGE
-1102 SVTAVLSN
+1102 SVTAVLTN

-1131 SGRHLYWGQGLE
+1131 SGSQLYWGQGLE

-1149 RKGEAVTL
+1149 HKGEAVTL

-1169 DDRPRIRNKW
+1169 DDRPRIRNRW
-1179 SMTPV
+1179 SMTPAG
-1184 SCGITVPHE
+1184 CGITVPHD
-1193 RPEQGQRIQAYPAE
+1193 RPEQGQRIQAYPAA
-1207 TFRQVTAQI
+1207 TFSQVMAQI
-1216 RQGWPELTQDM
+1216 RQGWPELTQDVH
-1227 RLPDTLP
+1227 LPDALP

-1255 INVTATPPEKLTPVL
+1255 INVTATPPEKLVPVM
-1270 GSLDKETRELN
+1270 GSLDRDTRELN
-1281 LLLVRGADEH
+1281 LLLVRGADDH

-1305 LATPSAD
+1305 LATSSAD
-1312 NSQLVINALTAG
+1312 NSQLVINAMTAH
-1324 GLRFAGYGQ
+1324 GLRFAGYGR
-1333 AVNRDMDSNSR
+1333 AVNRDADSNSR

-1360 LFASLYSPAQQ
+1360 LFASLYTPDRQ

-1389 DGQKPEGRQEKNL
+1389 ESQKPEGRQEKNL
-1402 HQDLSHNPG
+1402 HQDLSHSPG

>member
-15 ERDLARNA
+15 ERELARNA

-28 GQKAVVWSGEHKL
+28 GQKAIVWDGEHKL

-72 EFAQELENAGL
+72 EFAQELEQAGL

-115 LDGRPAGWYRD
+115 LDGQPAGWYRD
-126 YRSGDAEVTRWVFS
+126 YRSGDTEVTRWVFS
-140 GGDNINPLARLHLK
+140 GGDNIDPLARLHLK

-159 NRENSER
+159 NREDR
-166 ELAQQYNRQAGY
+166 ARAQAQQYNRQAGY

-183 TRLPQATTS
+183 SHLPQATTS

-209 PRGELVIPFSNAQG
+209 PGGELVIPFSNAQG

-235 GKDARLLKDGEK
+235 GKDARLLKDAEK
-247 SGNWFT
+247 TGNWFT
-253 IGTPV
+253 LGSPV

-298 ARAVWPDSQFI
+298 ARTIWPDSPFI

-331 ISATQAAELSGG
+331 LSAIKAAELSGG
-343 EVIVPVFTEDEKA
+343 EVIIPAFTEDEKA

-372 TFRRVIN
+372 TFRRIIN
-379 VQLRELGVRTDFQE
+379 VQLRELSVRTDFQD
-393 THDVREAFTVGP
+393 THDVREALTVGP
-405 LTFTPVRSEE
+405 LTFTPVQSEE
-415 QTMDNPTITD
+415 QTMDNPTITE

-438 ASLQPE
+438 APPPPEPQPE

-456 DNVAGTTPSG
+456 DNAAGETLADPAVA
-466 SAATAATG
+466 AAPV
-474 DNGQASENVQKPP
+474 DNGPASENAQKPP
-487 EARPP
+487 EPGVP
-492 EPETPGEYD
+492 ESETPGDGEFD
-501 DFSAYEE
+501 DYSAYEE
-508 MMQSGEATGQ
+508 MMQSGETTGQ
-518 QQGATVSAAQSA
+518 QQEARVSTAQSG
-530 SPATAPAQ
+530 SPDPDQ

-544 NIQTPASSDTAE
+544 NIPASSGTEEPPETAVATITPAAE
-556 SSVTSRET
+556 APGSVTG
-564 ADATTTAEARKPD
+564 
-577 SVAAET
+577 ET
-583 QILPPEPS
+583 QVLPPEPS
-591 AAGAAA
+591 AAVAAA
-597 ATAAADVFPASRDDW
+597 AVTDVFPASPEDR

-622 PSSAPASGTGGDVP
+622 SSTSTSTSQGTTGDIPAPASV
-636 EPASAAA
+636 AA
-643 PVPESASTT
+643 PE
-652 GPEADPVTAGPG
+652 
-664 VESPQTASTASSD
+664 
-677 ATATLSPVPEST
+677 
-689 PAPAPVPASASASAP
+689 P
-704 EQPAS
+704 EQPAP
-709 VQDSAIQPPPV
+709 VQGSAIQPRPV
-720 TGTGEEIARPE
+720 TGAGEEASRSA
-731 TDTTEK
+731 TKTTEK
-737 AAETADTGEIS
+737 AAETANAGEAS
-748 ASPDSTSSAGAAS
+748 ASADNTSSADASAGAGVSTDSTAG
-761 ESPAENNVS
+761 ETPAESNVS
-770 AHDPETATSAT
+770 AHDQEAATTAATATSAS
-781 PAGTDNT
+781 PAGTDNAA
-788 TGSGTAAG
+788 GAGTAAE

-801 AGPAATPD
+801 NGPAATPGTG
-809 AGSKADA
+809 AKADVP
-816 LPDAPVP
+816 PDTP
-823 ASALLDRFRG
+823 ALLDRFRG

-838 PKPQPADTSAASS
+838 AKPQPAVTPAVSP
-851 AETVQEAKPQ
+851 AETTETAEESKQQ
-861 TAASS
+861 TATSS
-866 VQDVD
+866 VQDTD

-885 ENLDEIIKSLKWD
+885 ENLDEIIKALKWD

-905 LYRLDDEPAFRDLG
+905 LYRLDDQPAFRDLG

-971 EVRMKLPDQRAMLE
+971 DVRMKLPDQRAMLE

-1006 LNRQTQ
+1006 LNRQTSTAAASASEQ
-1012 TPVPPATAPVQAEP
+1012 TQAAP
-1026 QPQTTAA
+1026 QPQTTPAPVTAA
-1033 TATATPAASTP
+1033 TAQTAATTTAPPAPPPSGEAPS
-1044 AAPAAPPSPP
+1044 APAR
-1054 QSGETTASA
+1054 QQT
-1063 LSRSQPPQPETP
+1063 PQPESP
-1075 APGSADNAATTGQGA
+1075 VPGSADNATTATAGHEA
-1090 DEAAPGKLRQGE
+1090 DEAAPGKLGPGE
-1102 SVTAVLSN
+1102 SVTAVLTN

-1131 SGRHLYWGQGLE
+1131 SGSQLYWGQGLE
-1143 ELVKQC
+1143 ELVKRC
-1149 RKGEAVTL
+1149 HRGEAVTL

-1169 DDRPRIRNKW
+1169 DDRPRIRNRW
-1179 SMTPV
+1179 SMTPAG
-1184 SCGITVPHE
+1184 CGITVPHD
-1193 RPEQGQRIQAYPAE
+1193 RPEQGQRIQAYPAA
-1207 TFRQVTAQI
+1207 TFSQVMAQI
-1216 RQGWPELTQDM
+1216 RQGWPELTQDVH
-1227 RLPDTLP
+1227 LPDTLP

-1255 INVTATPPEKLTPVL
+1255 INVTATPPEKLTPVM
-1270 GSLDKETRELN
+1270 GSLDRDTRELK
-1281 LLLVRGADEH
+1281 LLLVRGADDH

-1312 NSQLVINALTAG
+1312 NSQLVINAMTAH
-1324 GLRFAGYGQ
+1324 GLRFAGYGR
-1333 AVNRDMDSNSR
+1333 AVNRDADSNSR

-1360 LFASLYSPAQQ
+1360 LFASLYTPDRQ

-1389 DGQKPEGRQEKNL
+1389 DSQKPEGRQEKNL
-1402 HQDLSHNPG
+1402 HQDLSHSPG

>member
-15 ERDLARNA
+15 ERDLTRNA

-126 YRSGDAEVTRWVFS
+126 YRRGDAEVTRWVFS
-140 GGDNINPLARLHLK
+140 GGDNIDPLARLHLK

-183 TRLPQATTS
+183 SRLPQATTS

-199 VTAAPGVRIN
+199 VTAAQGVRIN

-393 THDVREAFTVGP
+393 THDVREAFTAGP

-415 QTMDNPTITD
+415 QTMDNPTITG

-456 DNVAGTTPSG
+456 DNIVETTPSG

-487 EARPP
+487 EALPP

-501 DFSAYEE
+501 DFRAYEE
-508 MMQSGEATGQ
+508 MMRSGEATGQ
-518 QQGATVSAAQSA
+518 QQGASVSTAQSA

-556 SSVTSRET
+556 SSVASRET
-564 ADATTTAEARKPD
+564 ADATTTPETRKPD

-583 QILPPEPS
+583 LVLPPEPS

-597 ATAAADVFPASRDDW
+597 ATAATDVFPASQDDW

-622 PSSAPASGTGGDVP
+622 PSPASTQSLETSGDVP

-643 PVPESASTT
+643 PVPES
-652 GPEADPVTAGPG
+652 
-664 VESPQTASTASSD
+664 
-677 ATATLSPVPEST
+677 T
-689 PAPAPVPASASASAP
+689 PMPSPASVSAP

-748 ASPDSTSSAGAAS
+748 ASPDSTSSASAAS

-781 PAGTDNT
+781 PTGTDNT
-788 TGSGTAAG
+788 AGSGTAAG

-816 LPDAPVP
+816 LPDTPAS

-838 PKPQPADTSAASS
+838 PKPQPADTPAASS

-1012 TPVPPATAPVQAEP
+1012 TPVPPATAPVQAAP

-1033 TATATPAASTP
+1033 TATSASASASAASTP

-1063 LSRSQPPQPETP
+1063 SSRPQPPQSETP
-1075 APGSADNAATTGQGA
+1075 VPGSVDNAANA
-1090 DEAAPGKLRQGE
+1090 EDEAAPGKLRQGE
-1102 SVTAVLSN
+1102 SVTAVLTN

-1149 RKGEAVTL
+1149 HKGEAVTL

-1207 TFRQVTAQI
+1207 TFRQVMAQI
-1216 RQGWPELTQDM
+1216 RQGWPELTEDM

-1234 QALYLGEDRQPVSG
+1234 QTLYLGEDRQPVSG

-1255 INVTATPPEKLTPVL
+1255 INVTATPPEKLAPVL

>member
-140 GGDNINPLARLHLK
+140 GGDNIDPLARLHLK

-183 TRLPQATTS
+183 SRLPQATTS

-309 FCADNDHHLQNP
+309 FCADDDHHLQNP

-444 IQPAPVADSTKP
+444 IQPAPGADSTKP
-456 DNVAGTTPSG
+456 DNVAGETPSG

-474 DNGQASENVQKPP
+474 DNGQTSENVQKPP

-518 QQGATVSAAQSA
+518 QQGATVSAAQ
-530 SPATAPAQ
+530 PEHPAPAPGQ
-538 AQTEGQ
+538 AQAEGQ
-544 NIQTPASSDTAE
+544 NIRTPVSSDTTE
-556 SSVTSRET
+556 PSVTSRET
-564 ADATTTAEARKPD
+564 AGATTTPEARKPD
-577 SVAAET
+577 SVATET
-583 QILPPEPS
+583 QVLPPEPS
-591 AAGAAA
+591 AAGATA
-597 ATAAADVFPASRDDW
+597 ATAAADVFPASQDDW

-622 PSSAPASGTGGDVP
+622 LSPASGTDGDVP

-643 PVPESASTT
+643 P
-652 GPEADPVTAGPG
+652 
-664 VESPQTASTASSD
+664 
-677 ATATLSPVPEST
+677 
-689 PAPAPVPASASASAP
+689 

-709 VQDSAIQPPPV
+709 IQDSAIQPPPV

-770 AHDPETATSAT
+770 AHAPETATSAT

-788 TGSGTAAG
+788 AGSGTAAG

-816 LPDAPVP
+816 LPDTPAP

-1012 TPVPPATAPVQAEP
+1012 TPVPPATAPVQAAP

-1033 TATATPAASTP
+1033 TAASTP
-1044 AAPAAPPSPP
+1044 AAPAAPLSPP

-1063 LSRSQPPQPETP
+1063 PSRSQPPQPETP
-1075 APGSADNAATTGQGA
+1075 APGSADNAATAGQGA

-1102 SVTAVLSN
+1102 SVTAVLTN

-1149 RKGEAVTL
+1149 HRGEAVTL
-1157 TLNGREEFTLPG
+1157 TLNGREEFMLPG

-1184 SCGITVPHE
+1184 SCGITVPHD

-1207 TFRQVTAQI
+1207 TFRQVMAQI

-1234 QALYLGEDRQPVSG
+1234 QTLYLGEDRQPVSG

>member
-140 GGDNINPLARLHLK
+140 GGDNIDPLARLHLK

-183 TRLPQATTS
+183 SRLPQATTS

-199 VTAAPGVRIN
+199 VTAAQGVRIN

-393 THDVREAFTVGP
+393 THDVREAFTAGP

-415 QTMDNPTITD
+415 QTMDNPTITG

-444 IQPAPVADSTKP
+444 IQPAPMADSTKP
-456 DNVAGTTPSG
+456 DNVVETTPSG

-487 EARPP
+487 ESLPP

-508 MMQSGEATGQ
+508 MMRSGEATGQ
-518 QQGATVSAAQSA
+518 QQGATVSTAQ
-530 SPATAPAQ
+530 PEHPAPAPGQ
-538 AQTEGQ
+538 AQAEGQ
-544 NIQTPASSDTAE
+544 NIRIPVSSDTTE
-556 SSVTSRET
+556 PSVTSRET
-564 ADATTTAEARKPD
+564 TDATTTPETRKPD
-577 SVAAET
+577 GVDTET
-583 QILPPEPS
+583 QVLPPEPS

-597 ATAAADVFPASRDDW
+597 ATAATDVFPASQDDW

-622 PSSAPASGTGGDVP
+622 PSPAPASTQSQETSGDVP

-643 PVPESASTT
+643 PVPES
-652 GPEADPVTAGPG
+652 
-664 VESPQTASTASSD
+664 
-677 ATATLSPVPEST
+677 T
-689 PAPAPVPASASASAP
+689 PMPSPASVSAP

-748 ASPDSTSSAGAAS
+748 ASPDSTSSASAAS

-788 TGSGTAAG
+788 AGSGTAAG

-801 AGPAATPD
+801 AGPADTPD

-816 LPDAPVP
+816 LPDTSAP
-823 ASALLDRFRG
+823 ALLDRFRG

-838 PKPQPADTSAASS
+838 PKPQPADTPAASS
-851 AETVQEAKPQ
+851 AETVQEVKPQ

-985 KLRQERGRSQDT
+985 KLRQERGHSQDT

-1012 TPVPPATAPVQAEP
+1012 T
-1026 QPQTTAA
+1026 
-1033 TATATPAASTP
+1033 TATATSAASTP

-1063 LSRSQPPQPETP
+1063 PFRSQPPQPETP
-1075 APGSADNAATTGQGA
+1075 APGSADNAATAGQGS

-1102 SVTAVLSN
+1102 SVTAVLTN

-1149 RKGEAVTL
+1149 HKGEAVTL

-1207 TFRQVTAQI
+1207 TFRQVMAQI

-1234 QALYLGEDRQPVSG
+1234 QTLYLGEDRQPVSG

-1255 INVTATPPEKLTPVL
+1255 INVTATPPEKLAPVL

>member
-140 GGDNINPLARLHLK
+140 GGDNIDPLARLHLK

-183 TRLPQATTS
+183 SRLPQATTS

-199 VTAAPGVRIN
+199 VTAAQGVRIN

-415 QTMDNPTITD
+415 QTMDNPTITG

-456 DNVAGTTPSG
+456 DNIVETTPSG

-487 EARPP
+487 EALPP

-501 DFSAYEE
+501 DFRAYEE
-508 MMQSGEATGQ
+508 MMRSGEATGQ
-518 QQGATVSAAQSA
+518 QQGASVSTAQSA

-556 SSVTSRET
+556 SSVASRET
-564 ADATTTAEARKPD
+564 ADATTTPETRKPD

-583 QILPPEPS
+583 LVLPPEPS

-597 ATAAADVFPASRDDW
+597 ATAATDVFPASQDDW

-622 PSSAPASGTGGDVP
+622 PSPAPAPASTQSLETSGDVP

-643 PVPESASTT
+643 PVPES
-652 GPEADPVTAGPG
+652 
-664 VESPQTASTASSD
+664 
-677 ATATLSPVPEST
+677 T
-689 PAPAPVPASASASAP
+689 PMPSPASVSAP

-748 ASPDSTSSAGAAS
+748 ASPDSTSSASAAS

-770 AHDPETATSAT
+770 AHDPETATSVT
-781 PAGTDNT
+781 PTGTDNT
-788 TGSGTAAG
+788 AGSGTAAG

-816 LPDAPVP
+816 LPDTPAS

-838 PKPQPADTSAASS
+838 PKPQPADTPAASS

-1012 TPVPPATAPVQAEP
+1012 TPVPPATAPVQAAP

-1033 TATATPAASTP
+1033 TATSASASAASTP

-1063 LSRSQPPQPETP
+1063 SSRPQPPQSETP
-1075 APGSADNAATTGQGA
+1075 VPGSVDNAANA
-1090 DEAAPGKLRQGE
+1090 EDEAAPGKLRQGE
-1102 SVTAVLSN
+1102 SVTAVLTN

-1149 RKGEAVTL
+1149 HKGEAVTL

-1207 TFRQVTAQI
+1207 TFRQVMAQI
-1216 RQGWPELTQDM
+1216 RQGWPELTEDM

-1234 QALYLGEDRQPVSG
+1234 QTLYLGEDRQPVSG

-1255 INVTATPPEKLTPVL
+1255 INVTATPPEKLAPVL

>member
-15 ERDLARNA
+15 ERELARNA

-28 GQKAVVWSGEHKL
+28 GQKAIVWDGEHKL

-72 EFAQELENAGL
+72 EFAQELEQAGL

-94 LHRVPTK
+94 MHRVPTK

-126 YRSGDAEVTRWVFS
+126 YRSGDTEVTRWVFS
-140 GGDNINPLARLHLK
+140 GGDNIDPLARLHLK

-159 NRENSER
+159 NREDSAR
-166 ELAQQYNRQAGY
+166 AQAQQYNRQAGY

-183 TRLPQATTS
+183 SRLPQATTS

-209 PRGELVIPFSNAQG
+209 PGGELVIPFSNAQG

-235 GKDARLLKDGEK
+235 GKDARLLKDAEK
-247 SGNWFT
+247 TGNWFT
-253 IGTPV
+253 LGSPV

-298 ARAVWPDSQFI
+298 ARAVWPDSPFI

-331 ISATQAAELSGG
+331 LSAIKAAELSGG
-343 EVIVPVFTEDEKA
+343 EVIIPAFTEDEKA
-356 QKLTDFND
+356 QELTDFND

-372 TFRRVIN
+372 TFRRIIN
-379 VQLRELGVRTDFQE
+379 VQLRELGVRTDFQD

-405 LTFTPVRSEE
+405 LTFTPVQSEE
-415 QTMDNPTITD
+415 QTMDNPTITE

-438 ASLQPE
+438 APPPPEPQPE
-444 IQPAPVADSTKP
+444 IQPAPGADSTKP
-456 DNVAGTTPSG
+456 DNTAGETPAAPAVANAPGNNGPS
-466 SAATAATG
+466 
-474 DNGQASENVQKPP
+474 SENAQKQP
-487 EARPP
+487 EPGVP
-492 EPETPGEYD
+492 EPETPGEFD
-501 DFSAYEE
+501 DYSTYEE
-508 MMQSGEATGQ
+508 MMQSGET
-518 QQGATVSAAQSA
+518 T
-530 SPATAPAQ
+530 
-538 AQTEGQ
+538 
-544 NIQTPASSDTAE
+544 TPAAVPPG
-556 SSVTSRET
+556 SVTGET
-564 ADATTTAEARKPD
+564 P
-577 SVAAET
+577 V
-583 QILPPEPS
+583 LPPEPS
-591 AAGAAA
+591 AA
-597 ATAAADVFPASRDDW
+597 TAAVTDVSPASPEHR
-612 NAFAEDLSRP
+612 NAFAEDPSRP
-622 PSSAPASGTGGDVP
+622 SSTSTSTSTSTTPVPAPSQGTTGDSPAPASVTAPAP
-636 EPASAAA
+636 EPASAA
-643 PVPESASTT
+643 
-652 GPEADPVTAGPG
+652 GPGTEPVTAGPET
-664 VESPQTASTASSD
+664 VTPQTASSD
-677 ATATLSPVPEST
+677 ATVTLSSAST
-689 PAPAPVPASASASAP
+689 PVTEPAP
-704 EQPAS
+704 EQPAP
-709 VQDSAIQPPPV
+709 VQDPGIQPRPV
-720 TGTGEEIARPE
+720 TGTGEESSRPE
-731 TDTTEK
+731 TDATEK
-737 AAETADTGEIS
+737 VAETANAGDAS
-748 ASPDSTSSAGAAS
+748 ASPDSTSSTDASAGADSTAG

-770 AHDPETATSAT
+770 VHDQEASTTATTSAT
-781 PAGTDNT
+781 PAGTDNAA
-788 TGSGTAAG
+788 GAGTAAG

-801 AGPAATPD
+801 TGPAATQSTG
-809 AGSKADA
+809 AKADVP
-816 LPDAPVP
+816 PDTPV
-823 ASALLDRFRG
+823 LLDRFRG

-838 PKPQPADTSAASS
+838 SKPEPAVTPAASS
-851 AETVQEAKPQ
+851 AETAVEAKSQ
-861 TAASS
+861 TASSS
-866 VQDVD
+866 VQDTD

-885 ENLDEIIKSLKWD
+885 QNLDEIIKALKWD

-905 LYRLDDEPAFRDLG
+905 LYRLDDQPAFRDLG

-963 HLIVANNL
+963 RLIVANNL
-971 EVRMKLPDQRAMLE
+971 DVRMKLPDQRAMLE

-1006 LNRQTQ
+1006 LNRQT
-1012 TPVPPATAPVQAEP
+1012 PPAAASASASTQAQATP
-1026 QPQTTAA
+1026 QPQTTPVPV
-1033 TATATPAASTP
+1033 TATAAQTASTTTAPPAPLPSGEAAS
-1044 AAPAAPPSPP
+1044 APARQQA
-1054 QSGETTASA
+1054 
-1063 LSRSQPPQPETP
+1063 PQPEAP
-1075 APGSADNAATTGQGA
+1075 VPGSADNAATAGHEA
-1090 DEAAPGKLRQGE
+1090 DEAAPGKLGPGE
-1102 SVTAVLSN
+1102 SVTAVLTN

-1131 SGRHLYWGQGLE
+1131 SGSQLYWGQGLE

-1149 RKGEAVTL
+1149 HKGEAVTL

-1169 DDRPRIRNKW
+1169 DDRPRIRNRW
-1179 SMTPV
+1179 SMTPAG
-1184 SCGITVPHE
+1184 CGITVPHD
-1193 RPEQGQRIQAYPAE
+1193 RPEQGQRIQAYPAA
-1207 TFRQVTAQI
+1207 TFSQVMAQI
-1216 RQGWPELTQDM
+1216 RQGWPELTQDVH
-1227 RLPDTLP
+1227 LPDALP

-1255 INVTATPPEKLTPVL
+1255 INVTATPPEKLVPVM
-1270 GSLDKETRELN
+1270 GSLDRDTRELN
-1281 LLLVRGADEH
+1281 LLLVRGADDH

-1312 NSQLVINALTAG
+1312 NSQLVINAMTAH
-1324 GLRFAGYGQ
+1324 GLRFAGYGR
-1333 AVNRDMDSNSR
+1333 AVNRDADSNSR

-1360 LFASLYSPAQQ
+1360 LFASLYTPDRQ

-1389 DGQKPEGRQEKNL
+1389 ESQKPEGRQEKNL
-1402 HQDLSHNPG
+1402 HQDLSHSPG

>member
-140 GGDNINPLARLHLK
+140 GGDNIDPLARLHLK

-183 TRLPQATTS
+183 SRLPQATTS

-444 IQPAPVADSTKP
+444 IQPAPGADSTKP
-456 DNVAGTTPSG
+456 DNVAGETPSG

-518 QQGATVSAAQSA
+518 QQGATVSAAQPEH
-530 SPATAPAQ
+530 PAPAPGQAQ
-538 AQTEGQ
+538 AQAEGQ
-544 NIQTPASSDTAE
+544 NIRTPVSSDTTE
-556 SSVTSRET
+556 PSVTSRET
-564 ADATTTAEARKPD
+564 AGATTTPEARKPD
-577 SVAAET
+577 SVATET
-583 QILPPEPS
+583 QVLPPEPS
-591 AAGAAA
+591 AADAAV
-597 ATAAADVFPASRDDW
+597 ATAAADVFPASQDDW

-622 PSSAPASGTGGDVP
+622 LSPASGTGGDVP

-643 PVPESASTT
+643 P
-652 GPEADPVTAGPG
+652 
-664 VESPQTASTASSD
+664 
-677 ATATLSPVPEST
+677 
-689 PAPAPVPASASASAP
+689 

-709 VQDSAIQPPPV
+709 IQDSAIQPPPV

-781 PAGTDNT
+781 PAATDNT
-788 TGSGTAAG
+788 AGSGTAAG

-816 LPDAPVP
+816 LPDTPAP

-838 PKPQPADTSAASS
+838 PKPQPADTPAASS

-985 KLRQERGRSQDT
+985 KLRQERGHSQDT

-1012 TPVPPATAPVQAEP
+1012 TPVPPATAPVQAAP

-1044 AAPAAPPSPP
+1044 AAPPSPP
-1054 QSGETTASA
+1054 QPGETTASA
-1063 LSRSQPPQPETP
+1063 PSRSQPPQPETP
-1075 APGSADNAATTGQGA
+1075 APGGEDNAATAGQGA

-1102 SVTAVLSN
+1102 SVTAVLTN

-1149 RKGEAVTL
+1149 HKGEAVTL
-1157 TLNGREEFTLPG
+1157 TLNGREEFILPG

-1179 SMTPV
+1179 SMIPV
-1184 SCGITVPHE
+1184 SCGITVPHD

-1207 TFRQVTAQI
+1207 TFRQVMAQI

-1234 QALYLGEDRQPVSG
+1234 QTLYLGEDRQPVSG

>member
-140 GGDNINPLARLHLK
+140 GGDNIDPLARLHLK

-183 TRLPQATTS
+183 SRLPQATTS

-199 VTAAPGVRIN
+199 VTAAQGVRIN

-364 LDTARGRD
+364 LDTVRGRD

-393 THDVREAFTVGP
+393 THDVREAFTAGP

-415 QTMDNPTITD
+415 QTMDNPTITG

-456 DNVAGTTPSG
+456 DNVVETTPSG

-487 EARPP
+487 EALPP

-501 DFSAYEE
+501 DFRAYEE
-508 MMQSGEATGQ
+508 MMRSGEATGQ
-518 QQGATVSAAQSA
+518 QQGASVSTAQSA

-556 SSVTSRET
+556 SSVASRET
-564 ADATTTAEARKPD
+564 ADATTTPETRKPD

-583 QILPPEPS
+583 LVLPPEPS

-597 ATAAADVFPASRDDW
+597 ATAAADVFPASQDDW

-622 PSSAPASGTGGDVP
+622 PSPAPASTQSQETSGDVP

-643 PVPESASTT
+643 PVPES
-652 GPEADPVTAGPG
+652 
-664 VESPQTASTASSD
+664 
-677 ATATLSPVPEST
+677 T
-689 PAPAPVPASASASAP
+689 PTPTPMPSPASVSVSAP

-737 AAETADTGEIS
+737 AAENADTGEIS
-748 ASPDSTSSAGAAS
+748 ASPDSTSSASAAS
-761 ESPAENNVS
+761 ESQTENNVS

-788 TGSGTAAG
+788 AGSGTAAG

-816 LPDAPVP
+816 LPDTSAPAS

-838 PKPQPADTSAASS
+838 PKPQPADTPAASS

-985 KLRQERGRSQDT
+985 KLRQERGHSQDT

-1012 TPVPPATAPVQAEP
+1012 TPVPPATAPVQAAS

-1044 AAPAAPPSPP
+1044 ATPPSPP
-1054 QSGETTASA
+1054 QPGETTASA
-1063 LSRSQPPQPETP
+1063 PSRSQPPQPETP
-1075 APGSADNAATTGQGA
+1075 APGGEDNAATAGQGA

-1102 SVTAVLSN
+1102 SVTAVLTN

-1149 RKGEAVTL
+1149 HKGEAVTL

-1207 TFRQVTAQI
+1207 TFRQVMAQI

-1234 QALYLGEDRQPVSG
+1234 QTLYLGEDRQPVSG

-1255 INVTATPPEKLTPVL
+1255 INVTATPPEKLAPVL

-1360 LFASLYSPAQQ
+1360 LFASLYYPAQQ